1 VSAQPVLAAPEV
13 TRAHDAPHDRSS
25 LAAGPAFACAIDAKG
40 GVRCWGH
47 NDEGQL
53 GDGTRRTSST
63 AVRVKNIANA
73 TLIRASEHLSC
84 ALDAHGKLSCWGN
97 EQEAALIAG
106 IDDAVD
112 VAVSYRLACVVL
124 RSKKVEC
131 VALPN
136 RPSENSPAQTP
147 VVFPVSG
154 VDDAIGIAATR
165 AQFCVL
171 RQAGELACF
180 LRSGLLGDH
189 TPTKQ
194 ASPTPLATRLLG
206 VSEVAQAAGAYD
218 RFCATFRDGR
228 VGCWLDASSDGSETA
243 APTFIAG
250 ISRATA
256 VALGEFHGCALE
268 RGGDVLCWGSN
279 SERELGVEEYPKGEN
294 VAVRAERVADADQ
307 ITVGDGF
314 SCVSRKLQVQCWG
327 SAEYGALGNGKSSE
341 SDVPVAVHGIAGAV
355 EVVAGLGFSCAN
367 EGQAGVWCW
376 GSGHI
381 PAAKLAEPEQLT
393 GFGNATRITAADDS
407 VCAYSDHGFLGCLSR
422 SQTLYDPTATP
433 VFPAALREAR
443 AVTGLE
449 RGAALWKNGKVTF
462 FEPPPDTRGGIVQK
476 PVLGLEDAI
485 ALVGTDTVA
494 CALRRAGRV
503 SCAFS
508 NTGHDVNPKPI
519 KAVPITSIHDAVAIT
534 SFDAEFAVLD
544 KSQHVTIFNY
554 EFGNPTPVEDP
565 FVRGVTQISIGLGF
579 ECAILGSD
587 VVGCSGNNTHGQ
599 LGTGD
604 LRSSTPYMLKN
615 SQITGAIISAWGPV
629 KDLRDATSVAAGESH
644 ACAALKDGRVF
655 CWGSNGNQEL
665 GPSTLPY
672 SLEPVEVIGLEG
684 E

>member
-1 VSAQPVLAAPEV
+1 MTGEHASYEV
-13 TRAHDAPHDRSS
+13 SS

-63 AVRVKNIANA
+63 AVRVKNVAN
-73 TLIRASEHLSC
+73 TVLIRASEHLSC
-84 ALDAHGKLSCWGN
+84 ALDVNGKLSCWGD
-97 EQEAALIAG
+97 EREPALIPG
-106 IDDAVD
+106 IEGAVD
-112 VAVSYRLACVVL
+112 LAVTYRLACVVL

-131 VALPN
+131 AALPN
-136 RPSENSPAQTP
+136 RYSENAAAQAP

-165 AQFCVL
+165 AQVCVL

-180 LRSGLLGDH
+180 LTSGLLGDDA
-189 TPTKQ
+189 PTKE
-194 ASPTPLATRLLG
+194 ASPTALVTQLLG
-206 VSEVAQAAGAYD
+206 VSDVAQAAGAYD

-228 VGCWLDASSDGSETA
+228 VGCWRDASSGGSETA
-243 APTFIAG
+243 APTFITD

-268 RGGDVLCWGSN
+268 RSGAVLCWGSN
-279 SERELGVEEYPKGEN
+279 SERELGVEEYPNGDN
-294 VAVRAERVADADQ
+294 TAVRAGRVADADQ
-307 ITVGDGF
+307 VTVGDGF
-314 SCVSRKLQVQCWG
+314 SCVSRKLQVLCWG

-341 SDVPVAVHGIAGAV
+341 SDVPVEVHGIAGAV
-355 EVVAGLGFSCAN
+355 QVVAGLGFSCAN
-367 EGQAGVWCW
+367 QGRAGVWCW
-376 GSGHI
+376 GSGPA

-393 GFGNATRITAADDS
+393 GFQQATRITAADDS

-443 AVTGLE
+443 AVTGVE

-462 FEPPPDTRGGIVQK
+462 FEPPPDTRGGIVEK
-476 PVLGLEDAI
+476 RVLGLDDAV
-485 ALVGTDTVA
+485 ALVGTDKVA
-494 CALRRAGRV
+494 CALRRAGHV

-508 NTGHDVNPKPI
+508 NAGDYGDPKPI
-519 KAVPITSIHDAVAIT
+519 QASPISSIHDAVAIT
-534 SFDAEFAVLD
+534 SFDAGFAVLD
-544 KSQHVTIFNY
+544 KSQHVTTFSY
-554 EFGNPTPVEDP
+554 DFGNPTPVEDP
-565 FVRGVTQISIGLGF
+565 FVRGVTQISLGLGF
-579 ECAILGSD
+579 ECAILGHD

-599 LGTGD
+599 LCTGD
-604 LRSSTPYMLKN
+604 LRSSTSYMLKN
-615 SQITGAIISAWGPV
+615 PQLDGATVSAWGPV
-629 KDLRDATSVAAGESH
+629 KDLRDAASVAAGASH

-665 GPSTLPY
+665 GTSTLPY
-672 SLEPVEVIGLEG
+672 SLEPVAVLGLEG